1 MKELLEYILESIVDN
16 FDTITIEED
25 FEEPNVVVYRI
36 FAEDDQ
42 KGAIIGRGGRTI
54 KSIRNILG
62 IKAVQEDKKVFVKVE

>member
-1 MKELLEYILESIVDN
+1 MKELLEYILKSILDN
-16 FDTITIEED
+16 YDTITIEED

-62 IKAVQEDKKVFVKVE
+62 IKAVREDKKVFVKVE

>member
-1 MKELLEYILESIVDN
+1 MKELLEYILKSILDN
-16 FDTITIEED
+16 YDTITIEED

-62 IKAVQEDKKVFVKVE
+62 IKAVRENKKVFVKVE